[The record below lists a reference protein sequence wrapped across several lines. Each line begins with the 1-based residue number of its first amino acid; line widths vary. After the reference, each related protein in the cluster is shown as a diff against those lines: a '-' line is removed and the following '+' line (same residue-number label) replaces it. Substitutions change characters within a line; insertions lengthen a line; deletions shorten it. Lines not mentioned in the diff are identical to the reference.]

1 MQREITEQAKLLDSQ
16 GNIATPGY
24 SKTYLLQYDRKEIQA
39 SSFRIK
45 EWDYYYINA
54 GDKALCL
61 TVADMGYVGA
71 VSVSYLDF
79 SLPYHL
85 TRTAICLLPMGK
97 FNMPSTPAT
106 GDVVVKVG
114 KVEISIVND
123 GIERKIVGK
132 YPKFSENK
140 EELTFDIT
148 LTDNPKE
155 CMFIATPFDKPK
167 HFYYNAKINCLTA
180 KGNFCI
186 GDKTVCVDGG
196 MATLD
201 WGRGVLTYDNT
212 WYWGSMQTRLE
223 DGSTFGFNIGYGFG
237 DTSAASENMLF
248 YRGLSHKI
256 DRVTFHIPGDGTD
269 SIDYLK
275 PWRFTSSDGRL
286 EMDFVPIVDRTAPLD
301 LKFMCMLP
309 HQVFGKF
316 SGKAV
321 LDDGKVIEFQDVLGF
336 AEKVRNKW

>member
-54 GDKALCL
+54 SDKALCL

-201 WGRGVLTYDNT
+201 WGRGVWTYDNT